1 MNTSTRILVWDLPL
15 RLVHWAVAL
24 GVLLCWITSRLGPL
38 YFAWHL
44 AAGCAVLVLVTFR
57 IIWGF
62 IGTRHARFSAFVTG
76 PSGVW
81 SYLRGAPSGR
91 NEPLGHN
98 PLGALAILAML
109 ALLLA
114 QSLTGVFVL
123 NDVVNEGP
131 FTELVPTAVANA
143 MTALHDAVLWDL
155 LLAAIALHILAVL
168 GYALVKRHDLTRPML
183 TGCKWLPEATPRP
196 GMARPALGVL
206 LLASAA
212 GLAALLAD
220 KL

>member
-114 QSLTGVFVL
+114 VSITGLFA
-123 NDVVNEGP
+123 NDDI
-131 FTELVPTAVANA
+131 ANA
-143 MTALHDAVLWDL
+143 GPL
-155 LLAAIALHILAVL
+155 
-168 GYALVKRHDLTRPML
+168 YALVSTAQSGHLTA
-183 TGCKWLPEATPRP
+183 WH
-196 GMARPALGVL
+196 
-206 LLASAA
+206 
-212 GLAALLAD
+212 
-220 KL
+220 